1 MATTE
6 TTEKVA
12 REPEKA
18 PPPPPQMKTSGDAVP
33 TRYFALLEV
42 VLRFL
47 LFASALVAV
56 LVIVTSKQ
64 TELVPISPFPPF
76 PLALR
81 DAKFNQSPAYIYFV
95 AALSVTGLYAV
106 ISTLLSFY
114 SLLKPGCFTKA
125 LSHFVIIDVL
135 LLGIVASATGAAGAV
150 AYIGLKGNSHAG
162 WMKVCNIYDKIC
174 RHFGASV
181 ALSLFGSI
189 VLVLLVLL
197 SVYALSKKI
206 PK

>member
-1 MATTE
+1 MATTA
-6 TTEKVA
+6 TTEKA
-12 REPEKA
+12 A
-18 PPPPPQMKTSGDAVP
+18 PPPEAKTSGDAVP
-33 TRYFALLEV
+33 TKYFALLEV

-64 TELVPISPFPPF
+64 TKIVPISPFPPF
-76 PLALR
+76 PMASR

-95 AALSVTGLYAV
+95 AALSVTGFYAI
-106 ISTLLSFY
+106 ISTLISFC

-125 LSHFVIIDVL
+125 LSHFVILDVL
-135 LLGIVASATGAAGAV
+135 MLGIVASATGAAAAV

-162 WMKVCNIYDKIC
+162 WMKVCNIYDKFC
-174 RHFGASV
+174 RHIGASV
-181 ALSLFGSI
+181 AVSLFGSI

>member
-12 REPEKA
+12 QEPEKA
-18 PPPPPQMKTSGDAVP
+18 APPPPEAKTSGDAVP
-33 TRYFALLEV
+33 TKYFALLEF

-56 LVIVTSKQ
+56 LLVVTSKQ
-64 TELVPISPFPPF
+64 TKIVPVSPFSPF
-76 PLALR
+76 AVAPR

-95 AALSVTGLYAV
+95 TALSVTGLYAL
-106 ISTLLSFY
+106 ISTLISFY
-114 SLLKPGCFTKA
+114 SLLKPGYFTKA
-125 LSHFVIIDVL
+125 LSHFIILDVL
-135 LLGIVASATGAAGAV
+135 LLGILASAIGAAGAV
-150 AYIGLKGNSHAG
+150 SYIGLKGNSHAG
-162 WMKVCNIYDKIC
+162 WRKVCNIYDKFC
-174 RHFGASV
+174 RHNAASLAV
-181 ALSLFGSI
+181 SLFGSI

>member
-1 MATTE
+1 MATAE
-6 TTEKVA
+6 TTEKA
-12 REPEKA
+12 A
-18 PPPPPQMKTSGDAVP
+18 PPPEAKTSGDAVP
-33 TRYFALLEV
+33 TKYFALLEL

-64 TELVPISPFPPF
+64 TKINNRKYL
-76 PLALR
+76 
-81 DAKFNQSPAYIYFV
+81 FNMNPVQLYFV
-95 AALSVTGLYAV
+95 AALSVTGFYAI
-106 ISTLLSFY
+106 ISTLISFC

-125 LSHFVIIDVL
+125 LSHFVILDVL
-135 LLGIVASATGAAGAV
+135 MLGIVASATGAAGAV

-162 WMKVCNIYDKIC
+162 WMKVCNIYDKFC
-174 RHFGASV
+174 RHIAASV
-181 ALSLFGSI
+181 AVSLFGSI